1 MFRRPPRA
9 TRTDTLF
16 PFTTHLLSLVFIPTD
31 SFRRYGLIGY
41 SAIQIMTK
49 TGARMNEFL
58 QIRLTP
64 DRLSRV
70 TLTEDRETIAFWAIP
85 KGRKLEEPYYIDAR
99 CMKSLHSWWTYQRE
113 GDRKS
118 VV

>member
-1 MFRRPPRA
+1 
-9 TRTDTLF
+9 
-16 PFTTHLLSLVFIPTD
+16 
-31 SFRRYGLIGY
+31 
-41 SAIQIMTK
+41 
-49 TGARMNEFL
+49 MNEFL

-113 GDRKS
+113 GGQSFSEVLPTRALAHKLKPAIYLWQHNERHLS
-118 VV
+118 HQNVNACKIGRASCRERVCQYV

>member
-1 MFRRPPRA
+1 M
-9 TRTDTLF
+9 
-16 PFTTHLLSLVFIPTD
+16 
-31 SFRRYGLIGY
+31 RYGLIGY

-113 GDRKS
+113 GGQSFRSEERRVGKECVS
-118 VV
+118 TCRSRWSPYH